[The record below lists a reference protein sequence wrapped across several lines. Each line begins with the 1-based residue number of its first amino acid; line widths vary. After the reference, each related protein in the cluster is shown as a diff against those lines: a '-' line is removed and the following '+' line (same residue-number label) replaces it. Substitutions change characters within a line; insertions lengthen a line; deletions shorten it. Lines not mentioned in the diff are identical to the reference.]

1 MPSGSRQIGA
11 RVAGVAIAL
20 LALAL
25 SFAACDRFWHLDLSV
40 QVPPETLAA
49 ASRYPQELR
58 VRWGYR
64 GAGFWFVDRLGV
76 LCSGS
81 AVPFSARVTLEGMLG
96 KCPGPIDLVAWLE
109 PLDPAMGLAC
119 GPRGAAEELGHCE
132 STAWPCGPGNGAP
145 SGQGTAFA
153 SGCRDSD
160 ALSLT
165 VAPLAA
171 GTSP

>member
-40 QVPPETLAA
+40 QVPAETLAA

-81 AVPFSARVTLEGMLG
+81 AVPFSARETLEGMLG